1 MYAMESIS
9 PRKPMPFLFVAL
21 ISSLVL
27 LSTSEGALGQANAGV
42 RDRTGLLEGGALH
55 WVEEGP
61 EGGLA
66 VVLLHGAQ
74 YDSTVWRDIGTLSRL
89 ASSGYHAIAVDLPG
103 FGRSDSVF
111 QPSEDVLPSVLATIG
126 VGQPVVV
133 APSMS
138 GLFAIPYAIDRRDGL
153 AGLVAIAP
161 SGIRNFADEMRRI
174 RTPTLLVWGEG
185 DTIVPLLMAE
195 TMQRAIRRSEL
206 QVIAGAGHAAYIDRP
221 EQFHQILLGFLATLR

>member
-1 MYAMESIS
+1 
-9 PRKPMPFLFVAL
+9 MPFLFVAL

>member
-9 PRKPMPFLFVAL
+9 PRKPLPILWLAL

-27 LSTSEGALGQANAGV
+27 LAGPEGALGQTASGV
-42 RDRTGLLEGGALH
+42 RDRTGLLEGGSLH

-61 EGGLA
+61 DGGLA

-89 ASSGYHAIAVDLPG
+89 ASSGYRAIAVDLPG

-153 AGLVAIAP
+153 SGLVAIAP
-161 SGIRNFADEMRRI
+161 SGIRNFADQMRRI
-174 RTPTLLVWGEG
+174 RTPTLLIWGEN
-185 DTIVPLLMAE
+185 DTTVPLLMAE
-195 TMQRAIRRSEL
+195 TMQSAIRRSEL

-221 EQFHQILLGFLATLR
+221 EQFHQALLTFLATLR